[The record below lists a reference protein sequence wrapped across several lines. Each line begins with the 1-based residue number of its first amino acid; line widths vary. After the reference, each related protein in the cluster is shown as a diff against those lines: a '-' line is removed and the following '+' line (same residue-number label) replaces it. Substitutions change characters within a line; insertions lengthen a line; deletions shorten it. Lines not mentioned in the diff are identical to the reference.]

1 MNRLKSQLHFLHVL
15 KDAKPQARRVLLT
28 SANDGLI
35 KAIVECAINTLN
47 GNHKL
52 TKEDKSKLIKYKSRL
67 RALLNPKI
75 SFKSKRK
82 LLIQKGGVIVP
93 LHTSILTSVI
103 GNLLAVIIIN

>member
-15 KDAKPQARRVLLT
+15 KDAKPQARRALLA
-28 SANDGLI
+28 SADDELV

-52 TKEDKSKLIKYKSRL
+52 NKDEKSKLKKYKNRL
-67 RALLNPKI
+67 RALVNPKI

-82 LLIQKGGVIVP
+82 LLVQKGGFIVP
-93 LHTSILTSVI
+93 LLASVLSGVI
-103 GNLLAVIIIN
+103 GALINNNN